1 MTNNPSRRLFPL
13 LLQFLAVLV
22 IAATFMALGLW
33 QWDRAERHQ
42 ELTLELDRI
51 ATMAPVG
58 VNTILSPVEPLDG
71 AIANRLVT
79 VEGRY
84 LRFFTAINQ
93 TAKNQSAGN
102 QDGATYQV
110 GLLEVSGSAPR
121 AAILVARQLNS
132 SVETPGPEARIE
144 ILARILPTQRED
156 RDPNSN
162 SEDRLRRIDSALIV
176 ESIADPTLALY
187 DGFLL
192 LREERV
198 DSIVSS
204 LALIPDQIAEPTIP
218 GYYWQHISYVVIW
231 FLMAGLV
238 LYLPFYQRRRN
249 RLLGSEILVL
259 SDDEEGVKR

>member
-1 MTNNPSRRLFPL
+1 M
-13 LLQFLAVLV
+13 V
-22 IAATFMALGLW
+22 IAATFISLGLW

-42 ELTLELDRI
+42 ELTRELDRI
-51 ATMAPVG
+51 ATLAPVG
-58 VNTILSPVEPLDG
+58 VNTILRPVEPLDG

-93 TAKNQSAGN
+93 DAGN
-102 QDGATYQV
+102 QTAENRDGATYQV

-132 SVETPGPEARIE
+132 NVETPSPESRIE

-156 RDPNSN
+156 RDPNPI
-162 SEDRLRRIDSALIV
+162 SEYRLRRIDSALIV

-198 DSIVSS
+198 DSNVSS
-204 LALIPDQIAEPTIP
+204 LETIPDQIAEPTIP

-231 FLMAGLV
+231 FLMAALV

-249 RLLGSEILVL
+249 RLLGGEILVP
-259 SDDEEGVKR
+259 SKGEDGVKKE